1 MYKMY
6 IMEIE
11 IQRKESSNQ
20 NKKGPSKLITKS
32 YPKSKARKNSS
43 KIQHYPLLIKIKNYI
58 KRTPLCVFLIQQGYD
73 FAFPVSKTYK
83 YHSPKDPTTGT
94 QPKICYEKSARDAY
108 SFLASKN
115 APSLYNHQNPN
126 KITEMHKNNQC
137 SLTTTSTESV
147 PKSIR
152 KTNNETQVTILI
164 LYLT

>member
-73 FAFPVSKTYK
+73 FAFPVLKTYK
-83 YHSPKDPTTGT
+83 YHSPKDPTTST
-94 QPKICYEKSARDAY
+94 KPKPAMKKQQPTHTLSWLPKTH
-108 SFLASKN
+108 LAS
-115 APSLYNHQNPN
+115 
-126 KITEMHKNNQC
+126 
-137 SLTTTSTESV
+137 TTTKIQIRS
-147 PKSIR
+147 PKCIKTTSAASPQQAQNRFPSPFVKQTIR
-152 KTNNETQVTILI
+152 HK
-164 LYLT
+164 